1 VNPSD
6 LDRLDKRTREAVLAA
21 AAALEKAGNPKR
33 VFLWVATEVGS
44 READI
49 AFWKSA
55 KDEGGLLASPATF
68 AATLPSALAGD
79 VARILGLSGPAMV
92 TVGPIE
98 MTEIPV
104 GDAEALLL
112 LHDRPSGVEAVATD
126 LSRGPTAAA

>member
-6 LDRLDKRTREAVLAA
+6 LDRLDARTRSAVLAA

-49 AFWKSA
+49 AFWKTA
-55 KDEGGLLASPATF
+55 RDDGGLLASPATF

-79 VARILGLSGPAMV
+79 VARILGLQGPALV
-92 TVGPIE
+92 TIGPL
-98 MTEIPV
+98 TE
-104 GDAEALLL
+104 GEAGVRPGSADVLLIL
-112 LHDRPSGVEAVATD
+112 RDGPSGVDAVA
-126 LSRGPTAAA
+126 RVIP